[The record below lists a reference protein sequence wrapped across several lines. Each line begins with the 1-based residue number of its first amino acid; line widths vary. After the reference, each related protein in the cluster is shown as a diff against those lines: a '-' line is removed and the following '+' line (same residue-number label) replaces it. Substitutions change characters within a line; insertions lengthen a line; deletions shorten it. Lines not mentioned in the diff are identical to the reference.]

1 MILLVDPKEQIAG
14 LRREIGAGA
23 IAAAFEL
30 RP

>member
-1 MILLVDPKEQIAG
+1 MILFVDPKGQIAG

-23 IAAAFEL
+23 VATAFEL